1 MDFYL
6 KTCYNSI
13 MIRRYLHEIIESK
26 IGDGKI
32 IVVLGARQV
41 GKTTLLRDIF
51 LDRDDILWLNGD
63 YEETRVM
70 LSSESP
76 QILGSII
83 GDKKIVVIDEA
94 QRIKNIGLKLKIL
107 QDTYGDKVQLVATG
121 SSSFDLAN
129 KINEP
134 LTGRKWEYQ
143 MFPISFK
150 EMVAQN
156 GLISERGNLLNRM
169 MYGYYPDI
177 VTHPETAKER
187 LMQLVEDN
195 LYKDVLSFNGV
206 QKSAKIT
213 DLLQALA
220 FQIGSQV
227 SVNELANTVS
237 LDNKTVDKYLS
248 LLEKSYIIFRL
259 PSYSR
264 NLRNELKTSNK
275 YFFYDLGVRNAVIGD
290 FRPIDIRQ
298 DVGNMFENFIIAEMQ
313 KTVEKR
319 RQYFWRTKQGQ
330 EVDYVLETDN
340 GLTGIEIKWNEK
352 RNPRLPQKFVDEYS
366 PSQVIYINRN
376 NFYEL
381 LIQ

>member
-1 MDFYL
+1 
-6 KTCYNSI
+6 

-26 IGDGKI
+26 IGDSKI

-51 LDRDDILWLNGD
+51 LDRDDVLWLNGD

-94 QRIKNIGLKLKIL
+94 QRIENIGLKLKIL
-107 QDTYGDKVQLVATG
+107 QDTYGDRVQLVATG

-156 GLISERGNLLNRM
+156 GLISECGNLLNRM
-169 MYGYYPDI
+169 MYGCYPDI
-177 VTHPETAKER
+177 VTNPETAKER

-195 LYKDVLSFNGV
+195 LYKDILSFDGV

-290 FRPIDIRQ
+290 FRPIDVRQ

-352 RNPRLPQKFVDEYS
+352 RNPRLPQKFVDEYN
-366 PSQVIYINRN
+366 PNQVVYVNRN

>member
-129 KINEP
+129 RINEP

-275 YFFYDLGVRNAVIGD
+275 YFFYDLGVRNAVISD

>member
-51 LDRDDILWLNGD
+51 LYRDDVLWLNGD

-94 QRIKNIGLKLKIL
+94 QRIENIGLKLKIL
-107 QDTYGDKVQLVATG
+107 QDTYGDRVQLVATG

-156 GLISERGNLLNRM
+156 GLISECGNLLNRM

-177 VTHPETAKER
+177 VTNPETAKER

-195 LYKDVLSFNGV
+195 LYKDILSFDGV

-313 KTVEKR
+313 KTVGKR

-340 GLTGIEIKWNEK
+340 GLTGIEIKWNKK
-352 RNPRLPQKFVDEYS
+352 RNSRLPQKFVDEYN
-366 PSQVIYINRN
+366 PNQVIYVNRD